1 MAARE
6 SPVAPRQNQN
16 RYNCSTLQTEDLR
29 LPPRQPFQLD
39 PGTGSM
45 TSSSAPDFHL
55 MRLKLYGGDFP
66 CAILKEAENLKLPSF
81 EGQKSAEPP
90 TSQ

>member
-1 MAARE
+1 MHPGKIRTGITAQHCKQKICGSRHASR
-6 SPVAPRQNQN
+6 
-16 RYNCSTLQTEDLR
+16 
-29 LPPRQPFQLD
+29 FQLD

-66 CAILKEAENLKLPSF
+66 RAILKEAENLNLPSF